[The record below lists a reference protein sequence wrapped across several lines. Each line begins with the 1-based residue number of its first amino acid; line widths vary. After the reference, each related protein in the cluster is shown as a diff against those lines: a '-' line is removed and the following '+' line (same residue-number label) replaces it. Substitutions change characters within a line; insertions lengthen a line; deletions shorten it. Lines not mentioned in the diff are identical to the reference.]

1 MILKT
6 LTLLLLV
13 LLYSQSLYAKK
24 TTKVDFLL
32 KANEQTSFMHYEF
45 HNLAYEAA
53 EKNDFEN
60 AYRIY
65 LKLSKK
71 GDDRAEYNIGMM
83 YMKGL
88 GVEKGKMDAYK
99 WLRRA
104 SKHGNKEAS
113 LYFQKMNERYAK
125 KVEEPRVKVKK
136 EPKEK
141 PVKKVIPLEKNNST
155 NTSNETIIKKPT
167 VVEKTKKVEENSS
180 GMLYI
185 VLAFVSFVILL
196 SIFFFKKSKKDE
208 TKNEVKTKEKT
219 PQNSMVYKAQIYD
232 ITYAHVNDYHTALL
246 KQVNM
251 AQIKADKNKVKIYY
265 MFIYG
270 VIDYYCQLEKL
281 TDSQQRRIFTT
292 HMGELEGKE
301 NVTAITQTILEGQKD
316 SSMYHFQAAGG
327 ISAQAWHEHKST
339 DALSMLKKVL
349 TEERH

>member
-24 TTKVDFLL
+24 TTNVDFLL

-88 GVEKGKMDAYK
+88 GVDKGKMDAYK

-104 SKHGNKEAS
+104 SKHGNEEAS

-141 PVKKVIPLEKNNST
+141 PVKKVIKEKAVPNKAVASSALIKVDSKSSAKPSPKASPSAIDQFLGSMVRNCNPTQKQSEIRKCDESGLQSSNRPLPRRFERDLAVLF
-155 NTSNETIIKKPT
+155 KPPP
-167 VVEKTKKVEENSS
+167 VNVKAKFKRDLAKVEQLTSE
-180 GMLYI
+180 LKY
-185 VLAFVSFVILL
+185 L
-196 SIFFFKKSKKDE
+196 DE
-208 TKNEVKTKEKT
+208 MIG
-219 PQNSMVYKAQIYD
+219 SA
-232 ITYAHVNDYHTALL
+232 
-246 KQVNM
+246 
-251 AQIKADKNKVKIYY
+251 
-265 MFIYG
+265 G
-270 VIDYYCQLEKL
+270 VESEFLRQQQRQL
-281 TDSQQRRIFTT
+281 TDEIHRI
-292 HMGELEGKE
+292 
-301 NVTAITQTILEGQKD
+301 D
-316 SSMYHFQAAGG
+316 SEYQEINLLDVLGSG
-327 ISAQAWHEHKST
+327 IKVV
-339 DALSMLKKVL
+339 KKGY
-349 TEERH
+349 EAMRDKQ